1 MTFTD
6 GGMAFLLAA
15 GTALALGAALPARAE
30 RSCAPE
36 DVVAGVARADEA
48 RYEAMRAADMP
59 ALGATLGDDLVYTH
73 SSSVVDSK
81 QSYMASIAS
90 GKVRYKRTDRHD
102 VLIRAMGCTAVMTGR
117 GVFLV
122 ELDGKETTV
131 DLRFTNVWARRDGNW
146 QMVGW
151 QATRIPPKN

>member
-1 MTFTD
+1 MTFTKRSPVS
-6 GGMAFLLAA
+6 LLA
-15 GTALALGAALPARAE
+15 GLALALGAAPWSMAAQ
-30 RSCAPE
+30 SCVPD
-36 DVVAGVARADEA
+36 DVTAGVARADEA

-102 VLIRAMGCTAVMTGR
+102 VLIRAIGCTAIMTGR
-117 GVFLV
+117 GAFLV
-122 ELDGKETTV
+122 ELDGKEMAV
-131 DLRFTNVWARRDGNW
+131 DLRFTNVWARRDGVW
-146 QMVGW
+146 QMVAW